1 MTPVTYGTVEEVYTV
16 NGVSRTSYGI
26 AAYSDA
32 DVDGTVTVVASVR
45 DITSCREKVDGLVE
59 LCNRLELSPIHLT
72 DVIEDI
78 LDD

>member
-45 DITSCREKVDGLVE
+45 DITPCREKVDGLVD
-59 LCNRLELSPIHLT
+59 LCNRLELSVIHLW
-72 DVIEDI
+72 DVVEDI